1 MQRNYEYLIRH
12 VVDYNNWKPFQTEL
26 KLYQQAIIYHHV
38 NGYTHLHP
46 DERHPADWEGRE
58 RPQLLPDQTSLHWT
72 VLYLASKFSQHNVQL
87 FNSRPTQCLEGY
99 RIRITKY
106 DQVCV
111 NQSHV
116 HIMSLWVLLWQ
127 FISAQCKK
135 SLVCCT
141 KWFYSIITL
150 CSWLVS
156 WKGAHGWSILHQRK

>member
-1 MQRNYEYLIRH
+1 MQQNYEYLIRH

-99 RIRITKY
+99 SNHKVRPG
-106 DQVCV
+106 VCESEPCTHHELMSV
-111 NQSHV
+111 VVAV
-116 HIMSLWVLLWQ
+116 HKCPIQ
-127 FISAQCKK
+127 K

-156 WKGAHGWSILHQRK
+156 WKGAHG